1 MKNKLTV
8 NTITKIAILAA
19 LAVIFR
25 RYFTVTIPVNK
36 KIGIGYMPIML
47 AGILYGPLMGGLTGG
62 LADVV
67 GMLLNPDGV
76 FHPGFTLSSILIGL
90 GSGFISHYVFKKQIR
105 KNITWISIISS
116 LFTFMVVRLL
126 VDSIWLS
133 QLYSNPYVFYVA
145 GNVIKNLIETAI
157 NAAILMV
164 LVPRI
169 EKYT

>member
-19 LAVIFR
+19 LSVVFR

-36 KIGIGYMPIML
+36 KIGIGYIPIMI
-47 AGILYGPLMGGLTGG
+47 AGILYGPTLGGLTGG

-76 FHPGFTLSSILIGL
+76 FHPGFTLSAILIGV
-90 GSGFISHYVFKKQIR
+90 GAGIISHMVFKENY
-105 KNITWISIISS
+105 KNKITWISILSS
-116 LFTFMVVRLL
+116 AFTFMVVRLL
-126 VDSIWLS
+126 IDSIWLTH
-133 QLYSNPYVFYVA
+133 LYSNPYIFYVV
-145 GNVIKNLIETAI
+145 GNIPKNIVETILNAIILII
-157 NAAILMV
+157 

-169 EKYT
+169 EKYA